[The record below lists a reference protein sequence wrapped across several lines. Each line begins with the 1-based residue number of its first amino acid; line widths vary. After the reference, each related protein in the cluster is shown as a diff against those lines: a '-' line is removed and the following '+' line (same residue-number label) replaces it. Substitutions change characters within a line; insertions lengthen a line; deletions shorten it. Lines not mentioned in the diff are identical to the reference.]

1 MRRKESSPVA
11 RGAQPALA
19 DAGPLRWARAGE
31 PADRAGR
38 LLQYTPMTPTL
49 GREPFHRDGR
59 VYEEK
64 VDGWRML
71 AYKDDERSAC

>member
-1 MRRKESSPVA
+1 
-11 RGAQPALA
+11 
-19 DAGPLRWARAGE
+19 
-31 PADRAGR
+31 
-38 LLQYTPMTPTL
+38 MTPTL